1 MDANVK
7 FMIIMHH
14 MAKYPIN
21 VFPND
26 IVNIF
31 NVWTIATR
39 EIPNCDL
46 ILVQICTNSYIY
58 GYDFSIAK

>member
-31 NVWTIATR
+31 NV
-39 EIPNCDL
+39 
-46 ILVQICTNSYIY
+46 
-58 GYDFSIAK
+58 